1 MATTQLTKISSVI
14 PCLRYRDAG
23 AAIDWLIRAFGL
35 TEAMVAAGPDGEIQ
49 HAELT
54 WDNGAIM
61 LGSQPRS
68 DEPGRLSWPPGAGSI
83 YVIVDDPDA
92 RSEERRVGKEC
103 YALCRSRWS
112 PYH

>member
-23 AAIDWLIRAFGL
+23 AAIDWLVRAFGL

-54 WDNGAIM
+54 CDPEGNLWSFGTYRPVLPA
-61 LGSQPRS
+61 
-68 DEPGRLSWPPGAGSI
+68 GRRPVVATTGQNSG
-83 YVIVDDPDA
+83 
-92 RSEERRVGKEC
+92 
-103 YALCRSRWS
+103 
-112 PYH
+112 